1 MTTRLLTF
9 IIGAIFCSS
18 CIYTKVP
25 ESVKLKTIGGLKTE
39 EGQESCIET
48 NQEEFFEKM
57 INQRLSKIEGNNWD
71 IFYKDTAYIYYGHTL
86 LTKKGLYVDR
96 AFKVKR
102 NLIKEFPKFEEVK
115 FHEIRSTILNYA
127 YKDYSFGENYTI
139 KEANDSFRLRGPII
153 FIDTK
158 RKYKTWKSNSLK
170 KREEQVYF
178 KVTVD
183 AKTLELLSL
192 AQMGEE

>member
-1 MTTRLLTF
+1 MTTRLLLTT
-9 IIGAIFCSS
+9 IIGTIFWTS

-25 ESVKLKTIGGLKTE
+25 DSVKHKTIEDLKTE
-39 EGQESCIET
+39 KGRSCIET
-48 NQEEFFEKM
+48 NQEEFFGKM

-71 IFYKDTAYIYYGHTL
+71 IFFKDTVYIYYGHTL

-102 NLIKEFPKFEEVK
+102 ILIEEFPKFEEVK
-115 FHEIRSTILNYA
+115 FHQIRSTILNYA
-127 YKDYSFGENYTI
+127 YKDYSFGENYSV

-153 FIDTK
+153 FVDTK
-158 RKYKTWKSNSLK
+158 RKYKTWKANGLK
-170 KREEQVYF
+170 KTEEQVYF
-178 KVTVD
+178 KIAVD
-183 AKTLELLSL
+183 AKTLALLSI